1 MPYEEKRPR
10 VVPPVPSSLNPH
22 TWDVVDLDTP
32 QNRSAPPLRA
42 HAHTDPSIT
51 PYLGLRARLSQL
63 WFNRWTVLLLLI
75 LARVIILAGSLTE
88 DVKEAGDRA
97 SSACRK
103 VEDIGS
109 TMASMP
115 HYLSVGVNNLAAER
129 IAAEVGTQSL
139 RMEDILTIVEAIIV
153 FAIDTY
159 FGTMACLVLTLVHS
173 GLDVS
178 VKFIDGAT
186 ETIDNQIATI
196 AGQLSENIGD
206 VQTVLNNARNSINN
220 LIGFTGQN
228 IDIPTIDIS
237 KQLEGFKGVNVA
249 EVLSKEMAAL
259 NRTIPNF
266 DQIRNNTQ
274 AAISVPFAFIR
285 DRLNQSYSSNQT
297 FLHPSA
303 FPVAEKQALTF
314 CSDNSFL
321 SDFFGSLQNIINK
334 ARIAFL
340 IAIPILAV
348 LAIVVMGYLE
358 IRRWHREK
366 QRARVF
372 TEQGYDPM
380 DVVYIASRPM
390 TANAGIR
397 LSSKFSGKRKVLARW
412 FVAYGTSLPALFVL
426 SLAIAGLLACL
437 CQYFM
442 LQALQKEVPKL
453 TGQVGNFA
461 DRIVQSLESVSTDW
475 ATAANSKVEQTESK
489 MNEDLFGFIRNA
501 TKAVTETL
509 NAIDEGA
516 RDEITKEFDNTI
528 LEQVALDFV
537 SCAITRR
544 IESFE
549 KGVKWVEDRLKVSLP
564 RFKNNLFSAGANE
577 SISGDSDLQTF
588 LASPSTVTS
597 DEVSS
602 QIERVV
608 SKLQSGIIQ
617 EMLISLALLL
627 VYIIIVLF
635 GAASASF
642 QMAKRDSTRG
652 VGGERYG
659 VKQGTDYEMRNP
671 ANGFSSFESSDAY
684 DQEVVNAGN
693 ARRSPEVRSNSHA
706 RKSSYPEVED
716 SGR

>member
-1 MPYEEKRPR
+1 MSYGEKRPR

-22 TWDVVDLDTP
+22 AWDVVDLDTP
-32 QNRSAPPLRA
+32 QNRSAPPLRP

-75 LARVIILAGSLTE
+75 LARVLMLSGSLTE

-139 RMEDILTIVEAIIV
+139 RMEDILTIVEGIIV
-153 FAIDTY
+153 FAIDMY
-159 FGTMACLVLTLVHS
+159 FGLMACIVLSLVHT

-178 VKFIDGAT
+178 VQIIDGAK
-186 ETIDNQIATI
+186 ETIDKQIATV
-196 AGQLSENIGD
+196 AGQLSENVVD
-206 VQTVLNNARNSINN
+206 VQKVLDNARNSINN
-220 LIGFTGQN
+220 LIGFSGQN

-237 KQLEGFKGVNVA
+237 KQLEGLKGVSVA
-249 EVLSKEMAAL
+249 DVLSKELSTL
-259 NRTIPNF
+259 NKTIPNF
-266 DQIRNNTQ
+266 NQLKNVTQ
-274 AAISVPFAFIR
+274 AAVSVPFAFIR
-285 DRLNQSYSSNQT
+285 ERLDKTYSTNQT
-297 FLHPSA
+297 FLNPSS

-314 CSDNSFL
+314 CSDNTFL
-321 SDFFGSLQNIINK
+321 GDFFDSLQGIINK
-334 ARIAFL
+334 AKTAFL
-340 IAIPILAV
+340 VAIPILAI
-348 LAIVVMGYLE
+348 LAIVVMGWLE

-397 LSSKFSGKRKVLARW
+397 LSSKFSGKKKVLARW

-426 SLAIAGLLACL
+426 SLAIAGLLSCL
-437 CQYFM
+437 FQYFM

-453 TGQVGNFA
+453 TGQVGGFA

-475 ATAANSKVEQTESK
+475 ATVANAKVEQVETE
-489 MNEDLFGFIRNA
+489 MNDDLFGFIRNA
-501 TKAVTETL
+501 TKAVNETL
-509 NAIDEGA
+509 NAIDKGA
-516 RDEITKEFDNTI
+516 RDEITKELDNTI
-528 LEQVALDFV
+528 LEKVALDFV
-537 SCAITRR
+537 ACAITRKV
-544 IESFE
+544 ESFE
-549 KGVKWVEDRLKVSLP
+549 KGVKWVQDKLKVSLP
-564 RFKNNLFSAGANE
+564 RFQNDLFSAGANE
-577 SISGDSDLQTF
+577 SISDDSDLQTF
-588 LASPSTVTS
+588 LASPSTVSS

-602 QIERVV
+602 EIQKVIGKV
-608 SKLQSGIIQ
+608 QSGIIQ

-635 GAASASF
+635 GAASAGF
-642 QMAKRDSTRG
+642 QMARRDSTRG

-659 VKQGTDYEMRNP
+659 VKQGGDYETRNP
-671 ANGFSSFESSDAY
+671 ANGFGSFENRE
-684 DQEVVNAGN
+684 EVVNAGN
-693 ARRSPEVRSNSHA
+693 ARRSPEVRFNTHA
-706 RKSSYPEVED
+706 RKSSYPEVEE